1 MLESDDNI
9 IEAQTLFSPGQV
21 CKYSGPVTSLIL
33 EQTKLQSEQVFDQD
47 AVLQV
52 SMRDFVA
59 SLLRMV
65 NLRNEYFIEQFNS
78 DSERNDVALDLL
90 SPGIG
95 SNDERRGGILRNFN
109 LNNMNAALVQ
119 DTDLHL

>member
-1 MLESDDNI
+1 M
-9 IEAQTLFSPGQV
+9 
-21 CKYSGPVTSLIL
+21 
-33 EQTKLQSEQVFDQD
+33 FDQD

-95 SNDERRGGILRNFN
+95 SSDDKRGGILRNFN
-109 LNNMNAALVQ
+109 LNNMNASLVQ
-119 DTDLHL
+119 DTHLQLQEQQSFYTSDRLVR